1 MKFMGYIKKFRN
13 KYITYFDLG
22 STGKEGIHYLI
33 DSLARNDK
41 LVIAKIFLSKLNCSY
56 LIDLKLSIAN
66 YKSLFN

>member
-41 LVIAKIFLSKLNCSY
+41 LVIVKIFVKQT
-56 LIDLKLSIAN
+56 
-66 YKSLFN
+66 